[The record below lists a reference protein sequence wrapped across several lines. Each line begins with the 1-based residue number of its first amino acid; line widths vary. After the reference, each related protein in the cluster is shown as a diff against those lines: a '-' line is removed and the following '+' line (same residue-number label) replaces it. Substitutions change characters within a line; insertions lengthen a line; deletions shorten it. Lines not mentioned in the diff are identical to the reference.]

1 MEREYKEMNKNTK
14 KKQSGGQPFV
24 ATFVVLLIGG
34 FCGYFIGRDM
44 VGAAWAERPMGEN
57 ILRAATLFLSIYI
70 GVILQTIIH
79 EAGHLVFGL
88 LSGYRF
94 SSFRVFSFMWVKEKG
109 RVKLCRY
116 SLAGTGGQC
125 IMCPPDMKDG
135 KIPVKLYNFGGSIM
149 NAITG
154 VFFLFLC
161 ILLQRSP
168 FVSTVF
174 LFFAVIGFASAVLN
188 GVPMRMGAVDN
199 DGYNAMALARD
210 PEAMRSFWVQLK
222 ANEEIAKGMRLKDM
236 PKEWFVLPSD
246 EGMKNSMT
254 AVMGVLYCNRLMD
267 EKRFEEADRLMA
279 HLLEVDSGIAGLYRG
294 LLVCDRMYVE
304 LITENRKEVLEEL
317 QSQEQKRFM
326 KQMKNSL
333 EIFRTEYVYAL
344 LQERNPEKAAGIL
357 AQFEKAGKM
366 YPYESSLCS
375 ERELIQIAEKLG

>member
-1 MEREYKEMNKNTK
+1 
-14 KKQSGGQPFV
+14 
-24 ATFVVLLIGG
+24 
-34 FCGYFIGRDM
+34 
-44 VGAAWAERPMGEN
+44 
-57 ILRAATLFLSIYI
+57 
-70 GVILQTIIH
+70 
-79 EAGHLVFGL
+79 
-88 LSGYRF
+88 
-94 SSFRVFSFMWVKEKG
+94 
-109 RVKLCRY
+109 
-116 SLAGTGGQC
+116 
-125 IMCPPDMKDG
+125 
-135 KIPVKLYNFGGSIM
+135 
-149 NAITG
+149 
-154 VFFLFLC
+154 
-161 ILLQRSP
+161 
-168 FVSTVF
+168 
-174 LFFAVIGFASAVLN
+174 
-188 GVPMRMGAVDN
+188 
-199 DGYNAMALARD
+199 
-210 PEAMRSFWVQLK
+210 
-222 ANEEIAKGMRLKDM
+222 
-236 PKEWFVLPSD
+236 
-246 EGMKNSMT
+246 MT